1 MRRGVVAVVAAVAAQ
16 LAEHHRVVRRWGEVG
31 EGRGHGG
38 GLRSWR
44 GNDAPQMSRG
54 SGFSWRRRGAAWLQR
69 TPAFSPSPRRRRSPR
84 APPRCRRRSTPPPRP
99 PTAPRTDERRGGK
112 ECVSTCR
119 SRGPPYP
126 ETKKT

>member
-54 SGFSWRRRGAAWLQR
+54 SGFSRRRRGAAWLQR
-69 TPAFSPSPRRRRSPR
+69 TPAFSPSRSEEHTSELQSLMR
-84 APPRCRRRSTPPPRP
+84 NSSAVFCL
-99 PTAPRTDERRGGK
+99 
-112 ECVSTCR
+112 
-119 SRGPPYP
+119 
-126 ETKKT
+126 KKKKSKPHHIHKTIVYITTN